1 MEFKI
6 NFEKLKEKI
15 KTHLIVELNVFD
27 KSLLRYL
34 FIETHPKYREMMGQP
49 YINVPYYSV
58 DKKQNSVTPLIMKK
72 DRPKLSMLNDSPFW
86 KVDLY
91 YGSIDKEKES
101 ELDVAFDFCFHTEKL
116 FNKRIKGR
124 ESGEF
129 FNSLNK
135 LSLLENKEKYFV
147 YVFDLPIK
155 KYYDNQLFNNSNI
168 ALFNILEGEPENK
181 IEISSKDLD
190 FAIPY
195 YFAYENEFYQKAFSC
210 FHSIRFSEFKYDIE
224 ILYSD
229 TIIDGREKKYYLLI
243 GKVK

>member
-15 KTHLIVELNVFD
+15 KTHLIAEFNVFD
-27 KSLLRYL
+27 KNLLRYL
-34 FIETHPKYREMMGQP
+34 FIETHPKYREIMGQP

-58 DKKQNSVTPLIMKK
+58 DTKHKSITPLIIKEEK
-72 DRPKLSMLNDSPFW
+72 PKLSMLNDSPFW

-124 ESGEF
+124 EGGEF
-129 FNSLNK
+129 FNNLNK
-135 LSLLENKEKYFV
+135 LSLLENKEKYFI

-155 KYYDNQLFNNSNI
+155 NYYNNQLFKNSNI
-168 ALFNILEGEPENK
+168 ALFNILEGKPENK
-181 IEISSKDLD
+181 IEIPSKNLD
-190 FAIPY
+190 YAIPRH
-195 YFAYENEFYQKAFSC
+195 FAYENEFMQKAFSC
-210 FHSIRFSEFKYDIE
+210 FYSRKFSEFKYDIE

-229 TIIDGREKKYYLLI
+229 TIINGREKKYYLLI